1 MERYNSI
8 DEAKEA
14 LRKEMGKDDWRIVEV
29 DGHRTLIVGTDI
41 VFDGFWS
48 DAHDRLREFGAEDDL
63 CVEEASRLRD
73 DFIVSLMKLLGVNVC
88 AHLYTEF

>member
-29 DGHRTLIVGTDI
+29 DGHKTLIVGTDI

-48 DAHDRLREFGAEDDL
+48 DAHNRLREFADNDL

-73 DFIVSLMKLLGVNVC
+73 DFIVSLMKVLGVNVC
-88 AHLYTEF
+88 THLYTEF